1 VNLAARIVK
10 LAPASGVLAPSSI
23 AEELGEG
30 INVEDAGERELK
42 GFGEP
47 VPLVRISR

>member
-23 AEELGEG
+23 ADELGD
-30 INVEDAGERELK
+30 NVTIEEVGDKELK
-42 GFGEP
+42 GFTDP